1 MWYHG
6 LMAGE
11 GRNANTDTRRRQILT
26 EAFPKGV
33 PTLWCPVVTHYRAD
47 GSIDVERASA
57 HLHSL
62 APHIG
67 GILLPGSTGDGWQ
80 QTADEKRA
88 LIASVVPD
96 AVRHDLAVL
105 VGVLEAALD
114 EMLASLTSLAGSKT
128 FGDVSGVVVCAPRG
142 ASVSQSEIAR
152 ALAAILDRSFP
163 TVIYQLP
170 QMTKNEISPL
180 TVEELASR
188 YANFLMLKDSS
199 GTDTI
204 ARSGRSFGGVILVRG
219 AEMGYSGW
227 IKPRGPYDGF
237 LLSTANWLAP
247 SLRVLASAAAAG
259 REEKQLAARV
269 DRVVA
274 GAFALVE
281 DFAHGNAFA
290 NSAKLMDHVMAHGP
304 WASEIAGPR
313 YRNGS
318 TAPADRV
325 EAAVRLLDENHLMP
339 DHGYLAG

>member
-1 MWYHG
+1 
-6 LMAGE
+6 MAGDAKK
-11 GRNANTDTRRRQILT
+11 ANTETQRRQILT
-26 EAFPKGV
+26 ELFRQGV
-33 PTLWCPVVTHYRAD
+33 PTLWCPTVTHYRAD
-47 GSIDVERASA
+47 GSIDVERAAA
-57 HLHSL
+57 HLHFL

-88 LIASVVPD
+88 LVASVVPD
-96 AVRHDLAVL
+96 AARHGLAVL

-114 EMLASLTSLAGSKT
+114 EMQSSLTSLSRGKA
-128 FGDVSGVVVCAPRG
+128 FGDVTGVVVCAPRG
-142 ASVSQSEIAR
+142 ASVSQSEISR
-152 ALAAILDRSFP
+152 SLEAILERSFA

-170 QMTKNEISPL
+170 QITKNEISPL
-180 TVEELASR
+180 TIEDLASR

-204 ARSGRSFGGVILVRG
+204 ARSGRSFGGVVLVRG
-219 AEMGYSGW
+219 AELGYSGW

-247 SLRVLASAAAAG
+247 SLRTLVDAAAAG

-290 NSAKLMDHVMAHGP
+290 NSAKLMDHIMAHGP
-304 WASEIAGPR
+304 RASKVAGPR
-313 YRNGS
+313 YRDGS

-325 EAAVRLLDENHLMP
+325 EAAVRLLRENDLMP

>member
-1 MWYHG
+1 
-6 LMAGE
+6 MAGE
-11 GRNANTDTRRRQILT
+11 GKKANTETQRRQIIAEL
-26 EAFPKGV
+26 FPDGV
-33 PTLWCPVVTHYRAD
+33 PTLWCPVVTHYRTD
-47 GSIDVERASA
+47 GSIDVERVSA
-57 HLHSL
+57 HLHFL

-88 LIASVVPD
+88 LVASVVPD
-96 AVRHDLAVL
+96 ATRHGLAVL

-114 EMLASLTSLAGSKT
+114 EMLASLTELAGSKV

-152 ALAAILDRSFP
+152 ALARILDRNLP
-163 TVIYQLP
+163 TVLYQLP
-170 QMTKNEISPL
+170 QITKNEISPL
-180 TVEELASR
+180 TIEELASR
-188 YANFLMLKDSS
+188 YPNFLMLKDS
-199 GTDTI
+199 GGADTI
-204 ARSGRSFGGVILVRG
+204 ARSGRSFGGVFLVRG
-219 AEMGYSGW
+219 AELGYTEW
-227 IKPRGPYDGF
+227 LKPRGPYDGF

-247 SLRVLASAAAAG
+247 SLRALTEAG
-259 REEKQLAARV
+259 TGDEKKQLAARV

-281 DFAHGNAFA
+281 DFTHGNAFA

-304 WASEIAGPR
+304 QAPRVAGPR
-313 YRNGS
+313 YRNGA

-325 EAAVRLLDENHLMP
+325 EAAVRLLRENDLMP